1 MIILKQIIANKILQ
15 VTCLVIIVMQMKW
28 LRRNEDAMKC
38 WSLYHKNY
46 SVIIYTKKI
55 TGT

>member
-38 WSLYHKNY
+38 WSLYH
-46 SVIIYTKKI
+46 
-55 TGT
+55 